1 MSRRSSNLMTLR
13 MSSICVSRS
22 IDGLAR
28 CSRSPIPVWVGVTRR
43 CPAAAISGCIF
54 FHAHPA
60 DQAPWQTR
68 KVAPMIFPHWLSRL
82 ERYKA
87 QKPMLANS
95 ATSNSASEILSDE
108 HDRISASVS
117 RRARRRL
124 RDRPRR
130 LRDGTRGAGDLALRV
145 AAFNR
150 GAVGPDLFDRRA
162 DLNAPSFWRSFDF
175 KLVW

>member
-1 MSRRSSNLMTLR
+1 
-13 MSSICVSRS
+13 
-22 IDGLAR
+22 
-28 CSRSPIPVWVGVTRR
+28 
-43 CPAAAISGCIF
+43 
-54 FHAHPA
+54 
-60 DQAPWQTR
+60 
-68 KVAPMIFPHWLSRL
+68 MIFPHWLSRL

-95 ATSNSASEILSDE
+95 ATSNSASEIRSDE

-145 AAFNR
+145 VAFNR

-162 DLNAPSFWRSFDF
+162 DLNAAFVLAVLRLQAGFAVFDCLAPSLAPGDDTRTS
-175 KLVW
+175 